1 MLRIAIVEDDMKYQQ
16 QLIEYLRRFE
26 EEKEEILT
34 IETYSDGDEI
44 VEHYKANYDVILM
57 DIQMD
62 FMDGMSA
69 AEEIRKFDSE
79 VIIIFIT
86 NSTQYAIKGY
96 EVNALDYIL
105 KPISY
110 FQFAE
115 RLSRV
120 VSRTKRKE
128 TNYLTINVKGGV
140 MRLEVSDIYY
150 VESQGH
156 NLLFKTQKEEFVTA
170 GTMRDLEKQLASFHF
185 FRAHKG
191 YLINLEHVEGMSDNC
206 AVVRGEKLLVSRNKK
221 KPFMEALTKYWGE
234 VIQ

>member
-1 MLRIAIVEDDMKYQQ
+1 MIRIAIVEDDVKYQQ
-16 QLIEYLRRFE
+16 QLTEYLRRFE

-44 VEHYKANYDVILM
+44 VKNYQSNYDVILM
-57 DIQMD
+57 DIQMN

-69 AEEIRKFDSE
+69 AEEIRYLDAE

-110 FQFAE
+110 FQFSE
-115 RLSRV
+115 RLSRAV
-120 VSRTKRKE
+120 DRINRKK
-128 TNYLTINVKGGV
+128 THYLTINIKGGV
-140 MRLEVSDIYY
+140 KRLEVSDIYY

-170 GTMRDLEKQLASFHF
+170 GTMKELEKELGSYHF

-191 YLINLEHVEGMSDNC
+191 YLINLEHVEGMSNNC